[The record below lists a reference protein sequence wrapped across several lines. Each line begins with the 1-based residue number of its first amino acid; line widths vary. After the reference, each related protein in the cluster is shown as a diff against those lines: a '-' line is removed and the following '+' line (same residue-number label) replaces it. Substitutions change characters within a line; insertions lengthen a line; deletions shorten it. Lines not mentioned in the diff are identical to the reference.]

1 MPGAAVVSGLVVHQP
16 DQLSAGDGRVWSA
29 QTVVL
34 VVLDALGVKGKHPLT
49 YKAASLTLVIEAV
62 TVVAILGVVIAYSQM
77 PPGLVIAHLTPD
89 VVLITAIWVVG
100 LLLFQRAQKHLP
112 WQEKGE
118 APESQPE
125 SKGHSKAKSEHDS
138 SKTKST
144 GASVAV
150 FAAPIRS
157 HIPGTGNVPTGNFH
171 RLGLGTTG

>member
-16 DQLSAGDGRVWSA
+16 DQVSAGDGRVWSA

-100 LLLFQRAQKHLP
+100 CCWSNARKNTFHGRKRARPRKANPNPRATVRRNPSTTRARQKAQAPPSQFSPPPPWRHSLP
-112 WQEKGE
+112 
-118 APESQPE
+118 
-125 SKGHSKAKSEHDS
+125 
-138 SKTKST
+138 
-144 GASVAV
+144 V
-150 FAAPIRS
+150 
-157 HIPGTGNVPTGNFH
+157 
-171 RLGLGTTG
+171 